1 MTEKIKTIAVFGASG
16 QTGQAVIKEA
26 QAKKIKIIP
35 VNRLGTLTVHADAVG
50 IVFGPRPPFTDI
62 FCAETTKNII
72 KTMKRLKI
80 NRLICQTGAMI
91 GDYRQNRSFWFQ
103 LM

>member
-35 VNRLGTLTVHADAVG
+35 VKTIHDVVDEMIDWKGKEKIRARFNRKKGQASSS
-50 IVFGPRPPFTDI
+50 F
-62 FCAETTKNII
+62 
-72 KTMKRLKI
+72 LK
-80 NRLICQTGAMI
+80 
-91 GDYRQNRSFWFQ
+91 
-103 LM
+103 